1 MSNVERKLATVRKI
15 DAIDPIEGAD
25 AIEVATVGGWK
36 VVVKKGEFKVDSLAV
51 YLEIDSWVPTEL
63 APFLSKGKESRE
75 FNGVKGERLRT
86 IKLKGQISQGLLL
99 PLNVATSRFDAG
111 CLNAPTFEED
121 CDLTEFLGI
130 QKYEK
135 ELPACLR
142 GSAKGNFPSFIPKTD
157 QERVQ
162 NLTRTLEKLT
172 AEDTFEETEK
182 MEGSSMTVYLKD
194 DVFGVCSRNI
204 DLKEDENNAFW
215 ATARKFK
222 LEEKMRNFNALFD
235 KSFNFAL
242 QGEMIGPGIQGNIYG
257 LTETLF
263 LVYDAWDIDK
273 QEYLPPVDRRNLVNM
288 LGLLHVPVL
297 NEYATLGTVQEI
309 IKNADGNSVL
319 GNNVKREGVVYKHNN
334 KDFSLKAISN
344 LYLSKEKD

>member
-15 DAIDPIEGAD
+15 DEIKSIEGAD
-25 AIEVATVGGWK
+25 KICAYRVGGW
-36 VVVKKGEFKVDSLAV
+36 EIVDSVGKYQVGELV
-51 YLEIDSWVPTEL
+51 VMLEIDSWVPTEL
-63 APFLSKGKESRE
+63 APFLSKGKEPRE
-75 FNGVKGERLRT
+75 YNGVKGERLRT
-86 IKLKGQISQGLLL
+86 VKLRGQISQGLLL
-99 PLNVATSRFDAG
+99 PITVLSIKTDSGDYLG
-111 CLNAPTFEED
+111 SWEEGW
-121 CDLTEFLGI
+121 DLTERLGI

-172 AEDTFEETEK
+172 EEDTFEETEK

-194 DVFGVCSRNI
+194 DVFGVCSRNL
-204 DLKEDENNAFW
+204 DLKEDETNTFW

-222 LEEKMRNFNALFD
+222 LEEKMRHLKDNAPVPD
-235 KSFNFAL
+235 FAL

-263 LVYDAWDIDK
+263 LVYDVWNIND
-273 QEYLPPVDRRNLVNM
+273 QLYLPPRDRRELVNK

-297 NEYATLGTVQEI
+297 NEYVTLGTVQQI
-309 IKNADGNSVL
+309 IKNADGKSVI
-319 GNNVKREGVVYKHNN
+319 GSKPNREGVVYKHNN
-334 KDFSLKAISN
+334 KNFSFKAISN